1 MSKFCTKC
9 GKEIDKDDIFCQYC
23 GKQLIEETEEGEQA
37 VQTNNNNSLAVAGF
51 VVSLVSLI
59 FSMWGITSVVAIVL
73 SAVALSQI
81 KKTNENG
88 KGLAVAGLIIGIVV
102 LVLTIISIA
111 FLIFATILGL

>member
-23 GKQLIEETEEGEQA
+23 GKQLIEETEEGEQ
-37 VQTNNNNSLAVAGF
+37 VIQNNNNSLAVAGF

-73 SAVALSQI
+73 SAIALSQI